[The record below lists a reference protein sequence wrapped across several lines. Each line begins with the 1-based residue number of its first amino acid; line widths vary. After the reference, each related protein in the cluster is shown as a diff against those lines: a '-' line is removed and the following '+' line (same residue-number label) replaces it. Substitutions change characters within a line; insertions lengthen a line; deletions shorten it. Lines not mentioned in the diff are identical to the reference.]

1 MIILLGSSSKANLP
15 NICLKSPV
23 TDSYWG
29 AALIASFVRFVKLN
43 RGSVRVIDIIFDA
56 DKELVNVNSLKI
68 VCSGNNGFN
77 NETFDLF
84 E

>member
-1 MIILLGSSSKANLP
+1 M
-15 NICLKSPV
+15 
-23 TDSYWG
+23 
-29 AALIASFVRFVKLN
+29 
-43 RGSVRVIDIIFDA
+43 RVIDIIFDA
-56 DKELVNVNSLKI
+56 DEELVNVYSLKI